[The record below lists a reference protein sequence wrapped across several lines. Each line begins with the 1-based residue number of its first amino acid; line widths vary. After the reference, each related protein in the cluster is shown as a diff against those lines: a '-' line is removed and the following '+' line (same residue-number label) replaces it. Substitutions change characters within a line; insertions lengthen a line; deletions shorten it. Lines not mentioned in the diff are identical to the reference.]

1 MSDVVSALDLL
12 DLAIGRADGIVADAD
27 VKAAGDVA
35 SRVRERRG
43 FLGETLVVALA
54 GGTGSGKSSLLNA
67 IAGRR
72 IADTGVLRPTTEEAL
87 AWVPT
92 DPEPGLVDLLGR
104 LDIDARYE
112 QDALPKLDI
121 IDLPDHDSIV
131 LQHHQIVERLLPEVD
146 AVVWVFD
153 PQKYRDPLIHEHYI
167 SQLLEYQDQFL
178 FVLNQIDLLGQQD
191 LSELRGDLIRS
202 LEEDGV
208 ASPRLFELAAAPP
221 TGQPL
226 NIAPFR
232 AFLRDQLDAKAVA
245 AGKLL
250 GDIRRAGKRLRL
262 EAGLDAGAGV
272 GFETRWPSVRDSVV
286 QAFTD
291 GTGFDDA
298 VCRVG
303 DFVTALSVETGG
315 RFGAGLRSEFSYP
328 RIEEELRGA
337 LDESGLKPT
346 PRVERGRVGT
356 ALRSFWLGDQGGP
369 EDPEAVPAFARA
381 LEARLGRGLFEALWE
396 RGVLGATLTQ
406 VEIEVR
412 LAENR

>member
-12 DLAIGRADGIVADAD
+12 DLAIGRAEGIVADGD
-27 VKAAGDVA
+27 VKASADVA
-35 SRVRERRG
+35 ARVRERRG
-43 FLGETLVVALA
+43 FLGDTLVVALA

-72 IADTGVLRPTTEEAL
+72 IAETGVLRPTTEEAL
-87 AWVPT
+87 AWLPS
-92 DPEPGLVDLLGR
+92 DPEPGLVELLGR
-104 LDIDARYE
+104 LNIDARYE
-112 QDALPKLDI
+112 QDALPKLAV

-153 PQKYRDPLIHEHYI
+153 PQKYRDPLIHDQYI

-178 FVLNQIDLLGQQD
+178 FVLNQIDLLGQAD
-191 LSELRGDLIRS
+191 LSELRADLIRS
-202 LEEDGV
+202 LEEDGI
-208 ASPRLFELAAAPP
+208 SDPRVFDLAAAPP
-221 TGQPL
+221 SGGPL

-262 EAGLDAGAGV
+262 EAGLDSGAGV
-272 GFETRWPSVRDSVV
+272 GFEARWPSVRASVV

-291 GTGFDDA
+291 GIGFDDA

-315 RFGAGLRSEFSYP
+315 RFGAELRSEFSYP

-337 LDESGLKPT
+337 LDESGFKPA
-346 PRVERGRVGT
+346 PRIERGRVGA
-356 ALRSFWLGDQGGP
+356 ALRSFWFGDSGP
-369 EDPEAVPAFARA
+369 EDSEAVPAFARA
-381 LEARLGRGLFEALWE
+381 LEARLGLGLFEALWD
-396 RGVLGATLTQ
+396 RGVLGATLAQ
-406 VEIEVR
+406 VEIEAR

>member
-12 DLAIGRADGIVADAD
+12 DLAIGRADGIVADVD

-112 QDALPKLDI
+112 QDALPKLAI

-153 PQKYRDPLIHEHYI
+153 PQKYRDPLIHEQYI

-191 LSELRGDLIRS
+191 LSKLRSDLIRS
-202 LEEDGV
+202 LEEDGI
-208 ASPRLFELAAAPP
+208 ASPRVFELAAAPP

-232 AFLRDQLDAKAVA
+232 TFLRDQLDAKAVA

-356 ALRSFWLGDQGGP
+356 ALRNFWFGDQSP

-381 LEARLGRGLFEALWE
+381 LEERLGRGLFEALWE

>member
-12 DLAIGRADGIVADAD
+12 DLAIGRADGIVADVD

-112 QDALPKLDI
+112 QDALPKLAI

-153 PQKYRDPLIHEHYI
+153 PQKYRDPLIHEQYI

-191 LSELRGDLIRS
+191 LSKLRSDLIRS
-202 LEEDGV
+202 LEEDGI
-208 ASPRLFELAAAPP
+208 ASPRVFELAAAPP

-232 AFLRDQLDAKAVA
+232 TFLRDQLDAKAVA

-356 ALRSFWLGDQGGP
+356 ALRNFWFGDQSP

-381 LEARLGRGLFEALWE
+381 LEERLGKGLFEALWE

>member
-1 MSDVVSALDLL
+1 MPVGGAAGDLANDEAWRTRILADLDDRIATVLAQDADRFLALTERIGITDGLDESIRSLTAVVSEQRRGVLPMSDVVSALDLL
-12 DLAIGRADGIVADAD
+12 DLAIGRADGIVADAE

-72 IADTGVLRPTTEEAL
+72 IAETGVLRPTTEEAL

-112 QDALPKLDI
+112 QDALPRLAI

-153 PQKYRDPLIHEHYI
+153 PQKYRDPLIHEQYI

-178 FVLNQIDLLGQQD
+178 FVLNQVDLLGQQD

-208 ASPRLFELAAAPP
+208 ASPRVF
-221 TGQPL
+221 
-226 NIAPFR
+226 
-232 AFLRDQLDAKAVA
+232 
-245 AGKLL
+245 
-250 GDIRRAGKRLRL
+250 
-262 EAGLDAGAGV
+262 
-272 GFETRWPSVRDSVV
+272 
-286 QAFTD
+286 
-291 GTGFDDA
+291 
-298 VCRVG
+298 
-303 DFVTALSVETGG
+303 
-315 RFGAGLRSEFSYP
+315 
-328 RIEEELRGA
+328 
-337 LDESGLKPT
+337 ESGGCPSD
-346 PRVERGRVGT
+346 RAT
-356 ALRSFWLGDQGGP
+356 AQYRSVSCLSS
-369 EDPEAVPAFARA
+369 
-381 LEARLGRGLFEALWE
+381 
-396 RGVLGATLTQ
+396 
-406 VEIEVR
+406 
-412 LAENR
+412 

>member
-12 DLAIGRADGIVADAD
+12 DLAIGRADGIVADAE

-72 IADTGVLRPTTEEAL
+72 IAETGVLRPTTEEAL

-112 QDALPKLDI
+112 QDALPRLAI

-153 PQKYRDPLIHEHYI
+153 PQKYRDPLIHEQYI

-178 FVLNQIDLLGQQD
+178 FVLNQVDLLGQQD

-208 ASPRLFELAAAPP
+208 ASPRVFELAAAPP

-328 RIEEELRGA
+328 RIEDELRGA

-346 PRVERGRVGT
+346 PRVERSRVGT
-356 ALRSFWLGDQGGP
+356 ALRSFWFGPQSP

-381 LEARLGRGLFEALWE
+381 LEERLGRGLFEALWE

>member
-12 DLAIGRADGIVADAD
+12 DLAIGRADGIVADVD

-112 QDALPKLDI
+112 QDALPKLAI

-153 PQKYRDPLIHEHYI
+153 PQKYRDPLIHEQYI

-191 LSELRGDLIRS
+191 LSKLRSDLIRS

-208 ASPRLFELAAAPP
+208 ASPRVFELAAAPP

-232 AFLRDQLDAKAVA
+232 TFLRDQLDAKAVA

-356 ALRSFWLGDQGGP
+356 ALRNFWFGDQSP

-381 LEARLGRGLFEALWE
+381 LEERLGRGLFEALWE

>member
-1 MSDVVSALDLL
+1 M
-12 DLAIGRADGIVADAD
+12 
-27 VKAAGDVA
+27 
-35 SRVRERRG
+35 
-43 FLGETLVVALA
+43 
-54 GGTGSGKSSLLNA
+54 
-67 IAGRR
+67 
-72 IADTGVLRPTTEEAL
+72 
-87 AWVPT
+87 
-92 DPEPGLVDLLGR
+92 
-104 LDIDARYE
+104 
-112 QDALPKLDI
+112 
-121 IDLPDHDSIV
+121 
-131 LQHHQIVERLLPEVD
+131 
-146 AVVWVFD
+146 
-153 PQKYRDPLIHEHYI
+153 
-167 SQLLEYQDQFL
+167 
-178 FVLNQIDLLGQQD
+178 
-191 LSELRGDLIRS
+191 
-202 LEEDGV
+202 
-208 ASPRLFELAAAPP
+208 
-221 TGQPL
+221 
-226 NIAPFR
+226 
-232 AFLRDQLDAKAVA
+232 A

-328 RIEEELRGA
+328 RIEDELRGA

-346 PRVERGRVGT
+346 PRVERSRVGT
-356 ALRSFWLGDQGGP
+356 ALRSFWFGHQGP

-381 LEARLGRGLFEALWE
+381 LEERLGRGLFEALWE

>member
-12 DLAIGRADGIVADAD
+12 DLAIGRAEGVVAHD
-27 VKAAGDVA
+27 DVA
-35 SRVRERRG
+35 AARDVAVRVRDRRG
-43 FLGETLVVALA
+43 FLGDTMVVALA

-72 IADTGVLRPTTEEAL
+72 IAETGVLRPTTEEAL
-87 AWVPT
+87 AWVPS
-92 DPEPGLVDLLGR
+92 DPEPGLVDLLDR
-104 LDIDARYE
+104 LGIDDRYE
-112 QDALPKLDI
+112 QDALPRLAI

-153 PQKYRDPLIHEHYI
+153 PQKYRDPLIHDQYI

-178 FVLNQIDLLGQQD
+178 FVLNQIDLLGQHD
-191 LSELRGDLIRS
+191 LSQLRSDLIRS
-202 LEEDGV
+202 LEEDGI
-208 ASPRLFELAAAPP
+208 SHPRVFDLAAAPP
-221 TGQPL
+221 AGQPL
-226 NIAPFR
+226 NIEPFR

-250 GDIRRAGKRLRL
+250 GDIRRAGKRLRV

-272 GFETRWPSVRDSVV
+272 GFETRWPSVRASVV

-315 RFGAGLRSEFSYP
+315 RFGAGLRSEFSYG
-328 RIEEELRGA
+328 RIEDELRGA
-337 LDESGLKPT
+337 LDESGLKPAS
-346 PRVERGRVGT
+346 RQERSRFGA
-356 ALRSFWLGDQGGP
+356 ALRTFWFGEEAP
-369 EDPEAVPAFARA
+369 EDPGAVPAFARA
-381 LEARLGRGLFEALWE
+381 LEERVGLGLFEALWE
-396 RGVLGATLTQ
+396 RGVLGATLAQ
-406 VEIEVR
+406 VEIEAR

>member
-12 DLAIGRADGIVADAD
+12 DLAIGRAAGIVADAD

-112 QDALPKLDI
+112 QDALPKLAI

-153 PQKYRDPLIHEHYI
+153 PQKYRDPLIHEQYI

-208 ASPRLFELAAAPP
+208 VSPRLFELAAAPP

-286 QAFTD
+286 QAFTV

-337 LDESGLKPT
+337 LEESGLKPT
-346 PRVERGRVGT
+346 LRVEQGRVRT
-356 ALRSFWLGDQGGP
+356 ALRTFWLGDQGP
-369 EDPEAVPAFARA
+369 EDDPEAVPAFARS
-381 LEARLGRGLFEALWE
+381 LEERLGRGLFEALWE